1 MQIAIPRATNT
12 IARDDGVRTC
22 YYLRDSHN
30 LKTSRPMKSI
40 STHRAHPWHGVSY
53 GDDAPAVVTC
63 YVEIVPTDTVKFE
76 IDKES
81 GILKVDRPQKYS
93 NHCPTL
99 YGFIPQTYCGDG
111 VGALCAQSLQRK
123 ATIQGDGDPVD
134 VCVLADVVIAQG
146 DILVRAR
153 PIGGLQLLDH
163 SEADDKIIAVLEGD
177 GVYGEIQDIKELPK
191 AVVDRLV
198 HYFLTYK
205 QIPSVSKRQTVEVA
219 QVYGRRMAH
228 RVIKQSIRDYEE
240 LLRSR

>member
-1 MQIAIPRATNT
+1 MNQIN
-12 IARDDGVRTC
+12 
-22 YYLRDSHN
+22 
-30 LKTSRPMKSI
+30 M
-40 STHRAHPWHGVSY
+40 HRAHPWHGVSH
-53 GDDAPAVVTC
+53 GDEAPDMLTC

-76 IDKES
+76 IDKAS

-99 YGFIPQTYCGDG
+99 YGFVPQTYCGDG
-111 VGALCAQSLQRK
+111 VGALCAQSLKSK
-123 ATIQGDGDPVD
+123 ARIKGDGDPLD
-134 VCVLADVVIAQG
+134 ICILADVVIAQG

-177 GVYGEIQDIKELPK
+177 GVFGDMEDITDLPK

-205 QIPSVSKRQTVEVA
+205 QIPGKHKRATVEVA
-219 QVYGRRMAH
+219 QVYGRAMAQK
-228 RVIKQSIRDYEE
+228 VIGQSIRDYKK
-240 LLRSR
+240 LVG